1 MISIHFMKYMIE
13 SSSEEL
19 GWCCHIQYGW
29 EVLTVEEM
37 TTHRVDITTQSSD
50 GDIKWGYSLI

>member
-1 MISIHFMKYMIE
+1 MIE

-19 GWCCHIQYGW
+19 GCCEIQYGW
-29 EVLTVEEM
+29 HVLTFEEM

-50 GDIKWGYSLI
+50 EGNKMRI